1 MVSQAREASFLM
13 RRHKYNARRTFQD
26 GQWFDSAR
34 EANRWNE
41 LHLMQRAE
49 LIVDLNRP
57 GDYEVF
63 PAYTRS
69 DGKRIRSIKY
79 RPDFEYLDTETG
91 QRVVEDVKGIE
102 TQVFKLKR
110 KLFEHRYGIVIRI
123 VK

>member
-1 MVSQAREASFLM
+1 MA

-26 GQWFDSAR
+26 GQWFDSKR
-34 EANRWNE
+34 EAGRYSE
-41 LHLMQRAE
+41 LLLLQYAGM
-49 LIVDLNRP
+49 ISDLKRP
-57 GDYEVF
+57 GEYMVF
-63 PAYTRS
+63 PAYTRC
-69 DGKRIRSIKY
+69 DGKRIRPIKY

-102 TQVFKLKR
+102 TQAFKLKR